1 MSDVSHH
8 RHDLSRHQ
16 GPADLE
22 GVPAE
27 EEVSTADAVERVDED
42 PDEQENR
49 RDPVW
54 DDDEDHEA

>member
-16 GPADLE
+16 GPTDLE
-22 GVPAE
+22 GVPEE
-27 EEVSTADAVERVDED
+27 EEVSTADAVERVDEE

-54 DDDEDHEA
+54 DDDEDHED